1 MYAIVYPNTAE
12 EYSNII
18 LRPYHPALKTRKMPS
33 VCEPS
38 LCFVCCPL
46 STQHLPFFGSDVHI
60 FPIFANLSIQHL
72 YCEHVS
78 MLMSACSSKN
88 HCATIHP
95 RKFKATSYMWTG
107 CKLRIYHTRVIHS
120 LTDRIPSISDV

>member
-1 MYAIVYPNTAE
+1 MWYLLLSRFKNIDMYAIVYPNTAE

-60 FPIFANLSIQHL
+60 FLFLQTLAFSIFI
-72 YCEHVS
+72 VS
-78 MLMSACSSKN
+78 MLVCWCQRVAQRTTVPQYTQENSKQQ
-88 HCATIHP
+88 ATC
-95 RKFKATSYMWTG
+95 G
-107 CKLRIYHTRVIHS
+107 LV
-120 LTDRIPSISDV
+120 VN